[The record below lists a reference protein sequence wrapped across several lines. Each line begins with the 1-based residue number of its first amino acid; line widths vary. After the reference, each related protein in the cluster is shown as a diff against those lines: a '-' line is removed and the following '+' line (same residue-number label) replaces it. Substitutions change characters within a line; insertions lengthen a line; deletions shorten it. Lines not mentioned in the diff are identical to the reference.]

1 MRQRQQGLAT
11 GSEET
16 PGREGCGRGVRM
28 PAKRRE
34 AAPDPEP
41 GIDGRPWEV
50 WTVEIPF
57 DNRFTQAFGLPTER
71 IQTKTR
77 PCLTEPLKAFI
88 AESPMLVMATSDREG
103 RCDASPKG
111 GLPGFVRVL
120 DDSHLLVPDV
130 AGNKLFQ
137 SYLNMEQNPYVGLL
151 FFIPGLSEMVRV
163 NGRVTI
169 VERAELDRRG
179 VDGARYDPDES
190 RDVVQGI
197 VVEVEEAYTH
207 CPRALNYSRLW
218 DPAEI
223 ASRQATG
230 AHPLRAGVPA

>member
-1 MRQRQQGLAT
+1 
-11 GSEET
+11 
-16 PGREGCGRGVRM
+16 
-28 PAKRRE
+28 
-34 AAPDPEP
+34 
-41 GIDGRPWEV
+41 V
-50 WTVEIPF
+50 WTVELSF
-57 DNRFTQAFGLPTER
+57 DNRFTKAFGQPAER
-71 IQTKTR
+71 IQTKVR
-77 PCLTEPLKAFI
+77 PCLTDPIKAFI
-88 AESPMLVMATSDREG
+88 AESPMLVMATSDQEG

-137 SYLNMEQNPYVGLL
+137 SYLNMDENPHVGLL
-151 FFIPGLSEMVRV
+151 FFIPGLSDVVRV

-169 VERAELDRRG
+169 VSKTELDRRG
-179 VDGARYDPDES
+179 VDGARHDPDET

-218 DPAEI
+218 DTDEI
-223 ASRQATG
+223 ERRQASG
-230 AHPLRAGVPA
+230 VHPLRAGVPA

>member
-1 MRQRQQGLAT
+1 M
-11 GSEET
+11 ET
-16 PGREGCGRGVRM
+16 LFE
-28 PAKRRE
+28 
-34 AAPDPEP
+34 
-41 GIDGRPWEV
+41 
-50 WTVEIPF
+50 
-57 DNRFTQAFGLPTER
+57 NRFTQAFGLPTER
-71 IQTKTR
+71 IQTKVR
-77 PCLTEPLKAFI
+77 PQLTEPLKAFI

-137 SYLNMEQNPYVGLL
+137 SYLNMDQNPHVGLL
-151 FFIPGLSEMVRV
+151 FFIPGLSEVVRV

-169 VERAELDRRG
+169 VDRVELDRRG

-197 VVEVEEAYTH
+197 IVEVEEAYTH

-223 ASRQATG
+223 ASRQASG
-230 AHPLRAGVPA
+230 AHPLRSGVTA